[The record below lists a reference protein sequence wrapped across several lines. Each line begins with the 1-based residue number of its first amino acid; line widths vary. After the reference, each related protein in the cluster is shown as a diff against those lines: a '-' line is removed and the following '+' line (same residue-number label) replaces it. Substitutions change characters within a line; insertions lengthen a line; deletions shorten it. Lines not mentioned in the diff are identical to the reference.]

1 MYLYTYLN
9 ITLDFNGYHKIR
21 NGSCLWTK
29 GKEAEENNVAQ
40 LNLQCSISYGKP
52 EVKNGNCLRFFILG
66 GKHTKFGLYYYYINL
81 NKKLKKL
88 KPENLLE
95 LSQRF
100 S

>member
-52 EVKNGNCLRFFILG
+52 EVKMEIVYVSLFLAVSTQSLVCI
-66 GKHTKFGLYYYYINL
+66 III
-81 NKKLKKL
+81 
-88 KPENLLE
+88 
-95 LSQRF
+95 
-100 S
+100 